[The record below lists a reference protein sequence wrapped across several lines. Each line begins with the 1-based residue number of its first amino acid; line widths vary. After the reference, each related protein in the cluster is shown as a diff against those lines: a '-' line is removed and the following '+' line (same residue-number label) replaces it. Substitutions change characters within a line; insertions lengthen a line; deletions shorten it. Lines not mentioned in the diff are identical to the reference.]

1 MGWLHR
7 QPDVDLHTVLWSRG
21 HNPSSTYDFGRFAN
35 VADAHEALL
44 PTVLRAVGL
53 TRIGGGLA
61 GRGVRA
67 ALRSVPTTGVLY
79 LSTSFSAPVLRY
91 LPPGERTVVT
101 HLHTIDREADPPV
114 PPDRVAQLR
123 EATHVWLAVDETTRT
138 WAVEA
143 WDLDPAAIALVPEPV
158 DSGGWNR
165 AARHPDPTHVRLG
178 VRGGAWFRSD
188 HTARLV
194 QQLRRKRPD
203 LQLDLVWAEV
213 IGSPDHLAPLRHD
226 LEHLGVAQH
235 LELPRSADEV
245 LAALDDIDV
254 LVMTT
259 PDDEGPWAVHDALA
273 RGVPAVCFDTH
284 RMAADLHDL
293 GIVVPYL
300 DVAAMADAVLG
311 LHADEV
317 DDEAPGIARRRA
329 ELRRRDVSVVGPRI
343 VELATGASA

>member
-1 MGWLHR
+1 
-7 QPDVDLHTVLWSRG
+7 
-21 HNPSSTYDFGRFAN
+21 
-35 VADAHEALL
+35 
-44 PTVLRAVGL
+44 
-53 TRIGGGLA
+53 
-61 GRGVRA
+61 
-67 ALRSVPTTGVLY
+67 
-79 LSTSFSAPVLRY
+79 
-91 LPPGERTVVT
+91 
-101 HLHTIDREADPPV
+101 
-114 PPDRVAQLR
+114 
-123 EATHVWLAVDETTRT
+123 
-138 WAVEA
+138 
-143 WDLDPAAIALVPEPV
+143 
-158 DSGGWNR
+158 
-165 AARHPDPTHVRLG
+165 
-178 VRGGAWFRSD
+178 
-188 HTARLV
+188 
-194 QQLRRKRPD
+194 
-203 LQLDLVWAEV
+203 
-213 IGSPDHLAPLRHD
+213 
-226 LEHLGVAQH
+226 VAQH